1 MPPEHP
7 SSLPRSLHIV
17 GGVALGG
24 AERFFIRMVN
34 ALQRHGAPVA
44 AVTTAGGRIA
54 AGIAP
59 GVAHYHAPQWSS
71 WDFYS
76 RWKINRAIRDF
87 RPDIVQTYMGRATR
101 IVQLPRGRLP
111 IHVARLGGY
120 YNLKGYRHAHAWVGN
135 TRGILDYL
143 TAQGLPAARCAHIGN
158 FVDAATR
165 TPAVEL
171 ERMRQSLG
179 IAPDARIIL
188 GLGRFHANKGW
199 SDLLDAFALLP
210 DTGLVLVMV
219 GSGPLENALKQQ
231 VGKLGIG
238 ERVRWAGW
246 QSDPAPWYQLAHVF
260 VCASRHE
267 PLGNVVLEAWANRAL
282 VVSTRAEGPSELM
295 QDGTDGLL
303 APLADPAALAQ
314 TLRQALALD
323 AAERQRMIDAGA
335 MKLAAQFSET
345 AIVRQYL
352 DFYAKLL
359 GECRH
364 G

>member
-1 MPPEHP
+1 MPPDHP

-34 ALQRHGAPVA
+34 ALHRHGAPVA

-54 AGIAP
+54 AGIDP
-59 GVAHYHAPQWSS
+59 GVPHYHAPQWST

-101 IVQLPRGRLP
+101 IVKLPRGKLP

-135 TRGILDYL
+135 TQGILDYL
-143 TAQGLPAARCAHIGN
+143 TEQGLPAGRYAHIGN
-158 FVDAATR
+158 FVDRAGRVPET
-165 TPAVEL
+165 EL
-171 ERMRQSLG
+171 ARLRRSLG
-179 IAPDARIIL
+179 IAESGRTIL

-199 SDLLDAFALLP
+199 ADLLDAFRLIQAP
-210 DTGLVLVMV
+210 DLTLVMV
-219 GSGPLENALKQQ
+219 GGGPLEKELKSHAQ
-231 VGKLGIG
+231 KNGIAAC
-238 ERVRWAGW
+238 VRWVGW
-246 QSDPAPWYQLAHVF
+246 QSNPAPWYQLADVF

-282 VVSTRAEGPSELM
+282 VVSTRAEGPLELM
-295 QDGTDGLL
+295 QDGVDGLL
-303 APLADPAALAQ
+303 TPVADPAALAQ
-314 TLRQALALD
+314 TLQRALALD
-323 AAERQRMIDAGA
+323 AATRQRMLDAGA
-335 MKLAAQFSET
+335 MKIDAQFSEH
-345 AIVRQYL
+345 AIVQQYL
-352 DFYAKLL
+352 DFYAQLL
-359 GECRH
+359 REHRH